1 MTRPGGRNDEQP
13 FDKLRVSGVGYP
25 CGMSGRIIALD
36 LGKARS
42 GVAVSDP
49 TQTIAQ
55 PIDLLPGADAPT
67 FVEQLGGVVAEYE
80 AERVIVGIPRTME
93 GRMGEMAQW
102 AEGIRRACERELSV
116 PVEGR
121 DERLSTVSA
130 ERAMR
135 EAGGRKGG
143 ITSPSDSIAA
153 AVVLQA
159 YLDEQRLRGGRE

>member
-1 MTRPGGRNDEQP
+1 
-13 FDKLRVSGVGYP
+13 
-25 CGMSGRIIALD
+25 MSGRVIALD

-55 PIDLLPGADAPT
+55 PIGLLPGADAPT
-67 FVEQLGGVVAEYE
+67 FVSALGGIVSEYE
-80 AERVIVGIPRTME
+80 AERVIIGIPRSMD
-93 GRMGEMAQW
+93 GRMGEMAKW
-102 AEGIRRACERELSV
+102 AEGIRRICERELSV

-130 ERAMR
+130 DRAMR
-135 EAGGRKGG
+135 ESRGGRKGG
-143 ITSPSDSIAA
+143 SSTPPDSVAA

-159 YLDEQRLRGGRE
+159 YLDEQRLRAGRNQSGT

>member
-1 MTRPGGRNDEQP
+1 MGGR
-13 FDKLRVSGVGYP
+13 VIG
-25 CGMSGRIIALD
+25 LD

-55 PIDLLPGADAPT
+55 PVDLLPGADAPT
-67 FVEQLGGVVAEYE
+67 FLAQLGGVVAEYE
-80 AERVIVGIPRTME
+80 AERVIIGIPRTMD
-93 GRMGEMAQW
+93 GRMGEMARW
-102 AEGIRRACERELSV
+102 AEGIRRACERELPV

-135 EAGGRKGG
+135 EAGGEMS
-143 ITSPSDSIAA
+143 SPPDSVAA
-153 AVVLQA
+153 AIVLQA
-159 YLDEQRLRGGRE
+159 YLDERRLRASTGSA

>member
-1 MTRPGGRNDEQP
+1 
-13 FDKLRVSGVGYP
+13 
-25 CGMSGRIIALD
+25 MSGRIIALD

-55 PIDLLPGADAPT
+55 PLDLLPGADEPT
-67 FVEQLGGVVAEYE
+67 FVERLGGVVAEYE
-80 AERVIVGIPRTME
+80 AERVIVGIPRTMD

-102 AEGIRRACERELSV
+102 AEGIRRACERGLSV

-130 ERAMR
+130 ERVMR
-135 EAGGRKGG
+135 DAGRRKGG
-143 ITSPSDSIAA
+143 FSSPSDSVAA

-159 YLDEQRLRGGRE
+159 YLDEQRLRGGGTRAG

>member
-1 MTRPGGRNDEQP
+1 MGGR
-13 FDKLRVSGVGYP
+13 VIG
-25 CGMSGRIIALD
+25 LD

-55 PIDLLPGADAPT
+55 PVDLLPGADAPT
-67 FVEQLGGVVAEYE
+67 FVEQLGNVVAEHE
-80 AERVIVGIPRTME
+80 AERVIIGIPRTMD
-93 GRMGEMAQW
+93 GRMGEMARW
-102 AEGIRRACERELSV
+102 AEGIRRVCERELPV

-135 EAGGRKGG
+135 EAGGEMS
-143 ITSPSDSIAA
+143 SPPDSVAA
-153 AVVLQA
+153 AIVLQA
-159 YLDEQRLRGGRE
+159 YLDERRLRASTGSA